1 MTLVSDFH
9 SHVSR
14 SSAEQM
20 AQAAKEKGLHVLG
33 LSEHDF
39 QMKEARALLDHMPV
53 EGPMLSFAEYVE
65 AVHAAGRATHID
77 IRLGLEVDF
86 IPGKNEQIQAALA
99 GYSWDFLIGSV
110 HEIDGKLFEQE
121 AWQAR
126 EQGEQLW
133 LRYFQLLRDAVR
145 SGYFSL
151 ISHPVRMRSKN
162 PYVPA
167 SIDDELEQLAAE
179 ATQQNIA
186 LEINGYDTLRYPDLV
201 RRLARACALHHTPV
215 SVGSDA
221 HRPPQIAQAHTQ
233 SEILLQEA
241 GIRSVRIWKQR
252 VPEEYSL

>member
-1 MTLVSDFH
+1 MMLVSDFH

-20 AQAAKEKGLHVLG
+20 ALAAKEKGLHILG

-39 QMKEARALLDHMPV
+39 QMKETRTLLEHMPI
-53 EGPMLSFAEYVE
+53 EGQMLSFADYVE
-65 AVHAAGRATHID
+65 AVHAAGRTTNLD

-86 IPGKNEQIQAALA
+86 ILGKNDQIQASLKE
-99 GYSWDFLIGSV
+99 YPWDFLIGSV
-110 HEIDGKLFEQE
+110 HEIDGKLFERE
-121 AWQAR
+121 TWQTR

-133 LRYFQLLRDAVR
+133 LRYFQLLRNAVR

-167 SIDDELEQLAAE
+167 SIDDELEQLAVE

-201 RRLARACALHHTPV
+201 RRLARACALHHTPI

-233 SEILLQEA
+233 SKILLQEA
-241 GIRSVRIWKQR
+241 GIRTVRTWKQR
-252 VPEEYSL
+252 IPEEIPL